1 MIVMKLIIMVLK
13 FILWWMKVLN
23 FPRFWEL
30 QLY

>member
-13 FILWWMKVLN
+13 LMKVLN
-23 FPRFWEL
+23 FPRFGEL